1 MILTADWLHHPGTQA
16 LCRAVDAAG
25 FHALFV
31 GGCVRNGLLGL
42 PTDDIDIATDAR
54 PDRVM
59 QIARDAGLKAVPTG
73 IDHGT
78 VTVVAGGLPHEVTT
92 FRRDVETDGRR
103 AVIAFADA
111 VEDDAMRRDFTMNAL
126 YADAGGKVI
135 DPLGTGVADLQARR
149 LRFIGDPHDRIRED
163 YLRILRFFRF
173 HAHYGDQ
180 DAGFDA
186 EGLAACAEMAD
197 GIDRLSRERI
207 GAEMRKLLRAPD
219 PAPAVAAMQ
228 NAGILRHALPGA
240 DARALPIL
248 IHAEG
253 DLGVVPDHCR
263 RLAAIGGEN
272 LGEALR
278 LSKSDAR
285 RVVLLRD
292 SVGAM
297 IGAGELGYREGFEIA
312 RDVLLLRMAL
322 LELPLAQADL
332 DAAQAADGL
341 QLPVRPADLLQI
353 GLQGPALGDR
363 LREIE
368 ARWIASGFT
377 LTRAKLLP

>member
-1 MILTADWLHHPGTQA
+1 MILNTDWLHHPGTQA
-16 LCRAVDAAG
+16 LCAALEAEG

-42 PTDDIDIATDAR
+42 PSDDIDISTDAR
-54 PDRVM
+54 PERVM
-59 QIARDAGLKAVPTG
+59 QIAEAAGFKAVPTG

-78 VTVVAGGLPHEVTT
+78 VTIIADDLPHEVTT

-103 AVIAFADA
+103 AVIAFADR
-111 VEDDAMRRDFTMNAL
+111 VEEDAMRRDFTMNAL
-126 YADAGGKVI
+126 YADAGGGVI

-186 EGLAACAEMAD
+186 DGLAACAEMAD
-197 GIDRLSRERI
+197 GLDRLSRERI
-207 GAEMRKLLRAPD
+207 GHEMRKLLRADD
-219 PAPAVAAMQ
+219 PAPAVAAMAQ
-228 NAGILRHALPGA
+228 AGILRHALPGA
-240 DARALPIL
+240 DAKALPIL
-248 IHAEG
+248 IHAEA
-253 DLGVVPDHCR
+253 DHDIAPDHCR
-263 RLAAIGGEN
+263 RLAAMGGDSP
-272 LGEALR
+272 GDALR
-278 LSKSDAR
+278 LSKADAR
-285 RVVLLRD
+285 RVQLLRD
-292 SVGAM
+292 AVGSM
-297 IGAGELGYREGFEIA
+297 MGAGELAYREGVDIA
-312 RDVLLLRMAL
+312 RDVLLLRVAL
-322 LELPLAQADL
+322 LDMPLAQSEL

-341 QLPVRPADLLQI
+341 QLPVKPADLMAI

-368 ARWIASGFT
+368 TRWIASGFA
-377 LTRAKLLP
+377 LSRADLLS